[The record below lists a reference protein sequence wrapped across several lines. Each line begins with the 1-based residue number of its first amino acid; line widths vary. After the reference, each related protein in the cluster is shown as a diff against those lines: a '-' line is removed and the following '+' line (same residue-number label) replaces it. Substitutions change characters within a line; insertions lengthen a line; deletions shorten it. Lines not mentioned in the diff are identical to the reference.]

1 MVLNKALSN
10 AKISVGITAY
20 KNSEYL
26 LEALNSLIDQSVD
39 SWEGIFVLDKGADLK
54 TEKIFNSFEHPK
66 ILKHKCRNH
75 KGAEQARHEA
85 IKLSSTDWFFQLDSD
100 DKIPPYAIKEILHK
114 ISENPE
120 AEFIYGPTIHFSKKS
135 SYMMP
140 PSNDPEVLTSSALF
154 SAIMPIKIAMYF
166 RIGGYAKELKYFAAD
181 WDFWLSVYEKKIV
194 GAETKK
200 ILYHRRNHAHNVI
213 ARNMSQWPE
222 VINIIIARHPKFF
235 CNNRRKRKALYS
247 VYEKLARHYRIKR
260 KRKKAA
266 SYAKI
271 ALQNGES
278 TTTLQEILIEEK
290 MSKFRYAMRLL
301 GKLL

>member
-1 MVLNKALSN
+1 MVSNKDLRN

-20 KNSEYL
+20 KNSKYL
-26 LEALNSLIDQSVD
+26 LEALNSLINQSVD

-54 TEKIFNSFEHPK
+54 TKKIFNSFEHPK

-100 DKIPPYAIKEILHK
+100 DKIPPYAISEILNK
-114 ISENPE
+114 ISKNPN
-120 AEFIYGPTIHFSKKS
+120 AEYIYGPTMHFSKKS
-135 SYMMP
+135 SYIMP

-235 CNNRRKRKALYS
+235 CNKKRKRKALYS

-260 KRKKAA
+260 KRKRAA
-266 SYAKI
+266 FYAKI
-271 ALQNGES
+271 ALQNGAS

-290 MSKFRYAMRLL
+290 MSKVRYAMRLM